1 MKDGLLGRLGVGLP
15 LLVVGAVSVWM
26 GACRMQP
33 LGDRPDGMMRS
44 VDGGAFDNGV
54 YFPRIESENLNGD
67 AVTLPDNLAG
77 NPGLVLVAF
86 KQRQQINVNTW
97 LDQLETIEAGIDGVR
112 VIETPTISGK
122 RWGWMAGF
130 IDNGMRSGIP
140 DLEARART
148 ITLFTD
154 VGEFREALGLE
165 SVDTI
170 YGVLLDEQSRV
181 VDVVEGDFTDEKL
194 QRLIDAR

>member
-1 MKDGLLGRLGVGLP
+1 MSNDLLKRMGVGLP
-15 LLVVGAVSVWM
+15 LMFFGVASVWM

-33 LGDRPDGMMRS
+33 LGDRPTGVMGM
-44 VDGGAFDNGV
+44 VDGVAVDSGV
-54 YFPRIESENLNGD
+54 YFPRIESNDLNGD
-67 AVTLPDNLAG
+67 AVTLPDDLAG
-77 NPGLVLVAF
+77 SPALVLVAF

-97 LDQLETIEAGIDGVR
+97 LNKLEQIEAGIEGVR

-122 RWGWMAGF
+122 KWGWMAGF
-130 IDNGMRSGIP
+130 IDSGMRSGIP
-140 DLEARART
+140 DPEARART

-154 VGEFREALGLE
+154 VGDFREALGLE